1 MAFSAAQFEVHQ
13 ALEQAERC
21 VAATGQALLQGVPE
35 QVHAATRELH
45 DSAHALA
52 LALRG
57 VDGGAALARA
67 ARERLVCVA
76 RDIAQQ
82 REALL
87 RRSAAV
93 ERSLKTLVP
102 QQNQSGTYAGALSR
116 YAGRAV
122 SRAVFRTF

>member
-1 MAFSAAQFEVHQ
+1 MAFTAAQFEVHL
-13 ALEQAERC
+13 ALDQAERC
-21 VAATGQALLQGVPE
+21 VAATGKALLQGLPE
-35 QVHAATRELH
+35 RVHAATRELH

-57 VDGGAALARA
+57 VEGGAALAQA
-67 ARERLVCVA
+67 ARERLIRVA

-93 ERSLKTLVP
+93 ERSLQTLVP
-102 QQNQSGTYAGALSR
+102 QQNQSSTYSGALGR
-116 YAGRAV
+116 YAARAA
-122 SRAVFRTF
+122 SGAVFRSV